1 VWVFHTGA
9 AISSGKGLPA
19 GATGFVTAE
28 DAAGTG
34 SGGISALT
42 NLMDLA
48 MGFFAG
54 VTSAGMNSLG
64 NSKGAWRGD
73 SVAQAEDIRAQ
84 QSAKGMAKFR
94 GLAFNM
100 VNHS

>member
-1 VWVFHTGA
+1 
-9 AISSGKGLPA
+9 
-19 GATGFVTAE
+19 
-28 DAAGTG
+28 
-34 SGGISALT
+34 
-42 NLMDLA
+42 MDLD

-64 NSKGAWRGD
+64 NSKGAWRGA
-73 SVAQAEDIRAQ
+73 SAAQTEDIRAQ
-84 QSAKGMAKFR
+84 ESAKGMAKFR

>member
-1 VWVFHTGA
+1 
-9 AISSGKGLPA
+9 
-19 GATGFVTAE
+19 
-28 DAAGTG
+28 
-34 SGGISALT
+34 
-42 NLMDLA
+42 MDFD

-73 SVAQAEDIRAQ
+73 SAAQTEDIRAQ
-84 QSAKGMAKFR
+84 ESAKGMAKFR
-94 GLAFNM
+94 GLAYDM